1 MKVLNFKWSLREDV
15 DSIDEITGERIETQR
30 NKLNEM
36 LDNLKEKLALLNG
49 ITVINNCLDECSG
62 KYEIKDLNIVN
73 YIVSNSMTIVIMKQG
88 RKTTWNDVY
97 KTVNSIKS
105 AKYNLVQNI
114 LRSGGFKVIR
124 VIKLVDGTLGQVI
137 TGKYDK
143 TKGIK

>member
-1 MKVLNFKWSLREDV
+1 MKVLNFTWSLREDV

-114 LRSGGFKVIR
+114 LRSGGFKMIR

>member
-1 MKVLNFKWSLREDV
+1 MKVLNFTWSLREDV

-105 AKYNLVQNI
+105 AKYNLV
-114 LRSGGFKVIR
+114 
-124 VIKLVDGTLGQVI
+124 
-137 TGKYDK
+137 
-143 TKGIK
+143 